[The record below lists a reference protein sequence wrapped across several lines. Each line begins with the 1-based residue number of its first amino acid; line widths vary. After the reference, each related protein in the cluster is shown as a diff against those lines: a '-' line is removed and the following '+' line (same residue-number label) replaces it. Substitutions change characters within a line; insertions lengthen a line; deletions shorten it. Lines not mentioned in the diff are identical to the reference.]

1 MKLVFH
7 IWRQKSPDDIGKFN
21 KYSVSDLSEDMSFLE
36 ALDVLNE
43 QIIKNNNPSDPPIA
57 FDYDCREG
65 ICGMCS
71 LVING
76 RPHGKQSLKDQNV
89 TTCQLHL
96 RSFKDNDELWIEPW
110 RVKAFPVIKDLIVD
124 RSAFDRIISAG
135 GYISVNTGSC
145 PDANTI
151 PVAQEIANQAFDAA
165 TCIGCGACA
174 AACKNS
180 SAALFVGAK
189 INHLSLL
196 PQGKVEASQRV
207 LNMVAQHDKEGF
219 GGCTNTKSCEAVCPV
234 NITAANIAKLNKQ
247 YLKASLLHQS

>member
-1 MKLVFH
+1 MNLTFH
-7 IWRQKSPDDIGKFN
+7 IWRQKNHYQAGFFK
-21 KYSVSDLSEDMSFLE
+21 KYHVSDLSKDMSFLE

-43 QIIKNNNPSDPPIA
+43 QIIKKNDPNDEPIA

-76 RPHGKQSLKDQNV
+76 TAHGKQKKDKKAV

-96 RSFKDNDELWIEPW
+96 RSFKNEDEIWIEPW
-110 RVKAFPVIKDLIVD
+110 RVKAFPIIKDLIVD
-124 RSAFDRIISAG
+124 RSALDRIIQSG
-135 GYISVNTGSC
+135 GYVSVNTGSC
-145 PDANTI
+145 PDANST
-151 PVAQEIANQAFDAA
+151 PVAKDVANEAFDSA

-180 SAALFVGAK
+180 SAALFLSAK

-196 PQGKVEASQRV
+196 PQGKVEAQDRV
-207 LNMVAQHDKEGF
+207 LNMVDAHDKEGF
-219 GGCTNTKSCEAVCPV
+219 GSCSNTKACEAVCPV
-234 NITAANIAKLNKQ
+234 GISSANIVKLNRQ
-247 YLKASLLHQS
+247 YLKAAALKK